1 MERPTALIRR
11 LLIVE
16 ALQESMAREMARIK
30 EKMRADQLRI
40 IDRRD
45 NVQDIRIQYIQ
56 GTQHEEAIFMRKMLD
71 AASKNRAQRTGM
83 IP

>member
-45 NVQDIRIQYIQ
+45 NVQDVWIQYIQ

-71 AASKNRAQRTGM
+71 AESKNRAQRTGM

>member
-30 EKMRADQLRI
+30 EKMRADQVRI

-45 NVQDIRIQYIQ
+45 NVQDIWIQYIQ

-71 AASKNRAQRTGM
+71 AESKNRAQRTGM